1 MNTTMIDTKEVIL
14 SLKKVKEERQLS
26 LDKILDIME
35 NADPSTAVSKTTLA
49 RVFREGSE
57 DQIFKYEGT
66 LRPIAN
72 ALLDMETYETGDD
85 NSTHLYKSILK
96 LKKDIIIELE
106 EKANDA
112 KMEYLEQLSVETA
125 KFQRSIDFLS
135 NQIELKD
142 KRIDQLMEQNMQLM
156 NQLLSCP
163 YHKNCQGGISND

>member
-14 SLKKVKEERQLS
+14 ALKKVKEERQLS

-57 DQIFKYEGT
+57 EQIFKYEGT

-72 ALLDMETYETGDD
+72 ALLDMENYETGDD

-106 EKANDA
+106 EKANDD
-112 KMEYLEQLSVETA
+112 KMKYLEQLNEETI
-125 KFQRSIDFLS
+125 KFQRSLEFMKE
-135 NQIELKD
+135 QINLKD
-142 KRIDQLMEQNMQLM
+142 KRIDQLLDQNVKLL

-163 YHKNCQGGISND
+163 YHKNCQGSEV

>member
-35 NADPSTAVSKTTLA
+35 ENDPSTAVSKTTLA
-49 RVFREGSE
+49 RVFRDGSE

-72 ALLDMETYETGDD
+72 ALLDIENYETGDD
-85 NSTHLYKSILK
+85 NATHLYKSILK

-106 EKANDA
+106 ENAGKE
-112 KMEYLEQLSVETA
+112 KVKYLEKLGEETEQ
-125 KFQRSIDFLS
+125 FQKNIAFLRE
-135 NQIELKD
+135 QIALKD
-142 KRIDQLMEQNMQLM
+142 KRIDQLMDQNVQLI

-163 YHKNCQGGISND
+163 YHKNCQGAKE